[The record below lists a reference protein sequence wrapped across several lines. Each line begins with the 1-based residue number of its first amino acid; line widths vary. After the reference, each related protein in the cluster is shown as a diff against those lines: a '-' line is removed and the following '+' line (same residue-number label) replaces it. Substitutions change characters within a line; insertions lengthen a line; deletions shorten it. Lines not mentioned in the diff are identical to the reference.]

1 MRIPQGYS
9 REELCLKISTC
20 FQARP
25 EISFAYIFSPLDHT
39 PYESYSDFDVAVQM
53 PVYYDQNAILEE
65 KLILTDELLFILPTE
80 NFTLVAF
87 NDTSFAFQKII
98 LNTGILIFN
107 RHPRA
112 HNCFVASLIRRH
124 PELAKHLSRNNKA
137 GVR

>member
-1 MRIPQGYS
+1 MRIPRGYS
-9 REELCLKISTC
+9 RKELFGKISNC

-25 EISFAYIFSPLDHT
+25 EIFFAYIFSPLDHT

-65 KLILTDELLFILPTE
+65 KLTLTDNLLFVLPTE

-87 NDTSFAFQKII
+87 NDTCSAFQKII
-98 LNTGILIFN
+98 LSTGILIFN
-107 RHPRA
+107 RYPHAP
-112 HNCFVASLIRRH
+112 NCFVASLIRRH
-124 PELAKHLSRNNKA
+124 PELADHLTCNSKT

>member
-1 MRIPQGYS
+1 MRIPQGYT
-9 REELCLKISTC
+9 REELFLKISNC

-25 EISFAYIFSPLDHT
+25 EIFFAYIFSPLDHT

-65 KLILTDELLFILPTE
+65 KLLLTDKLLFVLPTE

-87 NDTSFAFQKII
+87 NDTPSAFQKII
-98 LNTGILIFN
+98 LSTGVLIFN
-107 RHPRA
+107 RHPHA

-124 PELAKHLSRNNKA
+124 PEIAKHVIHNTKA
-137 GVR
+137 CVR